1 MHQRIHTNI
10 YMYNM
15 YKFWFLNML
24 QVKVDI
30 LLFKVRKDLSLIRTD
45 LFIHVTVFVK
55 LSNNND
61 QNMKHFYIFYYHNRK
76 KQEHIHKHFSKLI
89 LCAFFPQNLLFSRS
103 YMASLA
109 CLFVGSA
116 QKKKKPELWDDRRVK
131 KDERLEHVFQHVWV
145 FLETRIIRSTEEVD
159 GMKADVSQPEATARD
174 EA

>member
-116 QKKKKPELWDDRRVK
+116 QKKKKNRTLRWQKGEKGWKVGTCFSTCLGVSGDKNHQKHRRGRWNEGRCV
-131 KDERLEHVFQHVWV
+131 
-145 FLETRIIRSTEEVD
+145 
-159 GMKADVSQPEATARD
+159 TARSHS
-174 EA
+174 